1 MNENVKLMVAT
12 PMYGGMCVGWYNQS
26 MMALANAVKM
36 RGWEFQSVCQ
46 FNESLIQRARNALTK
61 AFLKTDCTHLLFI
74 DADIKFDPMHIIAM
88 VEADIDLLAGIYPK
102 KEINW
107 HSVAEA
113 VHRGVPVDQ
122 LKHYTGSFV
131 VNLLD
136 GVQSATIPSNL
147 PLEVLNAGTGCMLIK
162 RRVFEVL
169 EPITDSYMNDVT
181 DLSGVL
187 QPEPIH
193 AFFDVTI
200 CPESDRLLSEDYH
213 FCQAWRRAGG
223 KVYVAPWV
231 VLSHIGTYE
240 FEGRLLPE
248 NENA

>member
-1 MNENVKLMVAT
+1 MENVKLMVAT
-12 PMYGGMCVGWYNQS
+12 PMYAGMCMGWYQQS
-26 MMALANAVKM
+26 MMSLANAIKM
-36 RGWEFQSVCQ
+36 RGWEFQSTLQ

-88 VEADIDLLAGIYPK
+88 VEADMDILAGIYPK

-107 HSVAEA
+107 HSVADA
-113 VHRGVPVDQ
+113 VRRGVPTEQ
-122 LKHYTGSFV
+122 LKYYTGSFV

-136 GVQSATIPSNL
+136 GATSATLANNR

-169 EPITDSYMNDVT
+169 EPLTPSYMNDVL
-181 DLSGVL
+181 DLSGIL

-193 AFFDVTI
+193 AYFDVSI
-200 CPESDRLLSEDYH
+200 CPWSERLLSEDYH

-223 KVYVAPWV
+223 KVYVAPWT

-240 FEGRLLPE
+240 FEGRLIPGD
-248 NENA
+248 

>member
-1 MNENVKLMVAT
+1 MDHVKLMVAT
-12 PMYGGMCVGWYNQS
+12 PMYGGMCMGWYQQS
-26 MMALANAVKM
+26 MMGLANAVKM
-36 RGWEFQSVCQ
+36 RGWDFQSTLQ

-88 VEADIDLLAGIYPK
+88 VEADLDLLAGIYPK

-107 HSVAEA
+107 HSVAHA
-113 VHRGVPVDQ
+113 AAQGVPPEK
-122 LKHYTGSFV
+122 LKYHTGSFV

-136 GVQSATIPSNL
+136 GASSATTPSNQ

-169 EPITDSYMNDVT
+169 EPITDSYMNDVL
-181 DLSGVL
+181 DLSGIL

-213 FCQAWRRAGG
+213 FCQTWRRAGG

-231 VLSHIGTYE
+231 QLSHIGTYE
-240 FEGRLLPE
+240 FEGRLLQEQP
-248 NENA
+248 NA

>member
-1 MNENVKLMVAT
+1 MEHVKLMVAT
-12 PMYGGMCVGWYNQS
+12 PMYGGMCTGWYNQA
-26 MMALANAVKM
+26 MMGLANTVKN
-36 RGWEFQSVCQ
+36 RGWEFQSVLQ
-46 FNESLIQRARNALTK
+46 FNESLIQRGRNALTK
-61 AFLKTDCTHLLFI
+61 AFLKTDFTHLLFI

-88 VEADIDLLAGIYPK
+88 VEADQDILAGIYPK

-107 HSVAEA
+107 WSVEQA
-113 VHRGVPVDQ
+113 VHRGVPHDQ
-122 LKHYTGSFV
+122 LKYYTGSFV

-136 GVQSATIPSNL
+136 GANSATTPNNQ

-169 EPITDSYMNDVT
+169 EPITDSYMNDVA
-181 DLSGVL
+181 DLSGIL

-213 FCQAWRRAGG
+213 FCQTWRRAGG

-231 VLSHIGTYE
+231 QLSHIGTYE

-248 NENA
+248 NE

>member
-1 MNENVKLMVAT
+1 
-12 PMYGGMCVGWYNQS
+12 
-26 MMALANAVKM
+26 
-36 RGWEFQSVCQ
+36 
-46 FNESLIQRARNALTK
+46 
-61 AFLKTDCTHLLFI
+61 
-74 DADIKFDPMHIIAM
+74 
-88 VEADIDLLAGIYPK
+88 
-102 KEINW
+102 
-107 HSVAEA
+107 
-113 VHRGVPVDQ
+113 
-122 LKHYTGSFV
+122 

-136 GVQSATIPSNL
+136 GAGTVTTPNNQ

-169 EPITDSYMNDVT
+169 EPITDSYMNDVA
-181 DLSGVL
+181 DLSGIL

-213 FCQAWRRAGG
+213 FCQTWRRAGG

-231 VLSHIGTYE
+231 QLSHIGTYE

-248 NENA
+248 D